1 MILFCLFVDFKK
13 ELHAVYRL
21 DHMDKRCDIF
31 TLLLCRCPIK
41 CHRISPRRF
50 LFFHQFLDV
59 VLSEIPLTKLIQ
71 RMDLFH

>member
-1 MILFCLFVDFKK
+1 
-13 ELHAVYRL
+13 
-21 DHMDKRCDIF
+21 
-31 TLLLCRCPIK
+31 
-41 CHRISPRRF
+41 